1 MDRALGT
8 QRGSAQLAADQ
19 VGWVSFVSQKT
30 PPRKQKLGLPINGET
45 GAAAAAP
52 VTGDVIS
59 PGAEADEN
67 ETAESRAAAA
77 DAANEPRAHMSYEEL
92 AAHYDTEYPL
102 IFASTT
108 PYLRCGVRERETRG
122 QGDCTPHS

>member
-1 MDRALGT
+1 MLLLL
-8 QRGSAQLAADQ
+8 S
-19 VGWVSFVSQKT
+19 
-30 PPRKQKLGLPINGET
+30 
-45 GAAAAAP
+45 
-52 VTGDVIS
+52 
-59 PGAEADEN
+59 
-67 ETAESRAAAA
+67 SRAASADESQAA